1 MVIKWCV
8 LVAFFLSVHVL
19 SIHDAKAAV
28 EVYEFGSDE
37 RRQRYHT
44 FLNELRCPKC
54 QNQSL
59 SGSNSPIAQDLRREV
74 HSLLEDGKSDAE
86 IVDFMVARYGDYVLY
101 EPKLEKKTW
110 LLWFGPAGLLLLG
123 AGVVFFMVARRA
135 RAQRSDGEG
144 RAAGDLS
151 ENGECRAD
159 NHHKLSDAEQEE
171 LQRILNK

>member
-1 MVIKWCV
+1 M
-8 LVAFFLSVHVL
+8 LVAYFLSVHVL
-19 SIHDAKAAV
+19 SVHEAKAAV

-74 HSLLEDGKSDAE
+74 HSLLEDGKSDKE

-123 AGVVFFMVARRA
+123 AGVVFFMVARRE
-135 RAQRSDGEG
+135 RRQRND
-144 RAAGDLS
+144 S
-151 ENGECRAD
+151 EHSTACDASANGEASGGD
-159 NHHKLSDAEQEE
+159 STNHYSKLSDAERKE